1 MYKLNLILEHNTK
14 NLLGEGLFVHE
25 QKSYWVDIDSNK
37 IYCDGVLLIDK
48 LDVKPSVI
56 FSSKS
61 KNLTFGCDRGIYQLN
76 LISKKYKQ
84 LHASPLGLYSTHRS
98 NDGCFFNKGYFLGFM
113 HRSSPE
119 ENEGYIYFLNKS
131 KIQLIDKTIQ
141 IPNGFI
147 PLDDKSILI
156 CDSFSGKIWKF
167 SFFEEKIKKNLWT
180 DIGSDLSPDGGCLV
194 GENVFISMWGRSA
207 IFVFD
212 LNGKLIQE
220 IKLNIKFPTN
230 CKYSQSTNLLYLTSA
245 NLESSLSDSSEGN
258 SFVYELIYSPNDLNN
273 Y

>member
-1 MYKLNLILEHNTK
+1 
-14 NLLGEGLFVHE
+14 
-25 QKSYWVDIDSNK
+25 
-37 IYCDGVLLIDK
+37 
-48 LDVKPSVI
+48 
-56 FSSKS
+56 
-61 KNLTFGCDRGIYQLN
+61 
-76 LISKKYKQ
+76 
-84 LHASPLGLYSTHRS
+84 
-98 NDGCFFNKGYFLGFM
+98 M